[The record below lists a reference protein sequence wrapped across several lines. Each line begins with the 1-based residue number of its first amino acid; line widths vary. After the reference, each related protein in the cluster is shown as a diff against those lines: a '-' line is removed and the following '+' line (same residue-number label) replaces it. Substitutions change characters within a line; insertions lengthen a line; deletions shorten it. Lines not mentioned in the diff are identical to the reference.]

1 MFKKIEVWVLCLV
14 IFIGFFFTILF
25 GSLVKT
31 ELVGKKYGWFSKS
44 ALFLANIPFNIRDLF
59 ATIKPILD
67 EARHKDLSRGFN
79 IYVEP
84 DIKGPKYLLLSRWD
98 TDTNNGIVELVDIH
112 KFEILHRWDPD
123 ITKFLKAYST
133 NNPLLKD
140 IAYTPLKLFSKF
152 LTLLWQMVSYIFT
165 EIELQFLALMLNL
178 IL

>member
-1 MFKKIEVWVLCLV
+1 MRPSSPL
-14 IFIGFFFTILF
+14 
-25 GSLVKT
+25 
-31 ELVGKKYGWFSKS
+31 
-44 ALFLANIPFNIRDLF
+44 
-59 ATIKPILD
+59 LD

-112 KFEILHRWDPD
+112 ASEILHRWDPD

-140 IAYTPLKLFSKF
+140 SAHTTPEALFQIF
-152 LTLLWQMVSYIFT
+152 NPTLANGVLYFHGNRT
-165 EIELQFLALMLNL
+165 P
-178 IL
+178 ILGH